1 MKEEI
6 QKLFIK
12 QLTEIHQEYLKLREE
27 AIERSEESSRR
38 SSTIFVSGF
47 RPYLYDDDYN
57 RMVTR
62 IRAAIKRIVGSE
74 SEYYNRVILLTER
87 TRPASLFENLDEVIG
102 VLEALL
108 EDLKSGY
115 LETLH
120 EIIQANLFSDFM
132 KQAEYLLV
140 EGYKD
145 AAAVIAG
152 STLEQHLRK
161 LCEKHSINLKKS
173 KGDSFV
179 SKGMGELKDELARE
193 KVVPSSDINLL
204 TSWIQ
209 IRNKAAHG
217 EYNSYNKDE
226 VSLMIQGINLII
238 SKYKA

>member
-12 QLTEIHQEYLKLREE
+12 QLEEIHKEYFKLRGE
-27 AIERSEESSRR
+27 AIERSEETRR
-38 SSTIFVSGF
+38 EKPFLFEFAPS
-47 RPYLYDDDYN
+47 PYLYDDDYN
-57 RMVTR
+57 RMVTK

-74 SEYYNRVILLTER
+74 SEYYNRIALLTER
-87 TRPASLFENLDEVIG
+87 TKPSSLFDNLDEVIG

-115 LETLH
+115 LKTLH

-132 KQAEYLLV
+132 KQAEYFLV

-152 STLEQHLRK
+152 STLEHHLRK
-161 LCEKHSINLKKS
+161 LCDKHSIDLTKS
-173 KGDSFV
+173 KGDSLI
-179 SKGMGELKDELARE
+179 SKGMGELKDELARK
-193 KVVPSSDINLL
+193 KVIPSSDINLL

-217 EYNSYNKDE
+217 EYDGYHKDE
-226 VSLMIQGINLII
+226 VCLMIQGINLII